1 VDAITQAT
9 GLAPLKYAALMLT
22 AWQGDQARA
31 HGLCSSALGN
41 ATLRGEGTG
50 LGTYGW
56 GIALVH
62 NGSGRHEEALAA
74 A

>member
-22 AWQGDQARA
+22 GDQARA